1 MLEILL
7 ASIGFGLITVSVLSL
22 AAVGFTMQFSVTG
35 VLNLAFTDVMTISGF
50 AALALNQGMGLSIWA
65 TLPIAGIV
73 GALLSVLI
81 NRVVLQQLLRRGTN
95 VFGMLI
101 ATLALSLVL
110 WNLLLAVVRPG
121 FFRYDVP
128 QPTIFRFAGQILT
141 SNQLLVM
148 GLAACILVAVHLILR
163 KSKLGKAMRAVAA
176 NPDLARASGIPA
188 RRIVDVA
195 WAISGFLGG
204 VAGVALFMGVPVFD
218 TTTSRGILVVILA
231 VVMLGGVGHV
241 YGALA
246 AAVMIG
252 LSSELIATLWAP
264 EWRDVFAL
272 AVLVA
277 VLLLRPQGIVRD
289 IASRQVAPA

>member
-252 LSSELIATLWAP
+252 LSSELVATLWAP